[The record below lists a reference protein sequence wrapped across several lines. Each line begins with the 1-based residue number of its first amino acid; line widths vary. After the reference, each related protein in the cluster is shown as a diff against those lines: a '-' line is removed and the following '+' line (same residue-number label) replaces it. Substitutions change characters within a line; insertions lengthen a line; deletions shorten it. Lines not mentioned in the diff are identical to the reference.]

1 MNETEKLCEK
11 AKFASRELA
20 SATDESIKNALYH
33 ISKALIEDTDII
45 LEENVKDL
53 LNAEQNGIT
62 SVMADRLRLT
72 ADRIKAM
79 ADGVVQVAELPSPLS
94 KVITEWVLP
103 NGLEI
108 KKVSVPIGTVGI
120 IFESRPN
127 VTSDVAA
134 ICLKTGN
141 AVVLRGGKESINSNK
156 AIYSAIIKGLEKSD
170 LPINSVQLIT
180 DTNRRSADELMR
192 ASKYVD
198 VLIPRG
204 SAELIAAV
212 TEKSNI
218 PVIKTGTG
226 NCHIYVDEF
235 ADIEKAVKVI
245 VNAKT
250 QRPSVCNACESL
262 LINKKIAEKALPKIS
277 DVLFEKGVKLFGDEN
292 TRKIVENADLAEEEE
307 FGKEFLDLIISCK
320 IVENIDEAI
329 AHINKYG
336 TLHSECIITEDA
348 ANAAKF
354 MKMVDASTVYQ
365 NASTRFTDGG
375 QFGFGAEMGIST
387 GKLHARGPVGLSE
400 MTSYKY
406 LVFGNGQIRE

>member
-11 AKFASRELA
+11 AKLASRELIGA
-20 SATDESIKNALYH
+20 SDEIIKKALSL
-33 ISKALIEDTDII
+33 ISKALIKDINII
-45 LEENVKDL
+45 LAENEKDL
-53 LNAEQNGIT
+53 LNAENNGIT

-72 ADRIKAM
+72 EERIRNM
-79 ADGVVQVAELPSPLS
+79 ADGVLQVAALPSPLS
-94 KVITEWVLP
+94 NVLAEWTLP
-103 NGLEI
+103 NGLKI
-108 KKVSVPIGTVGI
+108 QKVSVPIGTVGI

-127 VTSDVAA
+127 VTSDVTA

-141 AVVLRGGKESINSNK
+141 AVVLRGGKEAINSNR
-156 AIYSAIIKGLEKSD
+156 AIYAAIKKGLEGSY
-170 LPINSVQLIT
+170 LPVDAVQLIT
-180 DTNRRSADELMR
+180 NTEHKSADELMQ
-192 ASKYVD
+192 ASGFLD

-204 SAELIAAV
+204 SARLIDAV
-212 TEKSNI
+212 AEKSSV

-235 ADIEKAVKVI
+235 ADIEKAIKI
-245 VNAKT
+245 IINAKT

-262 LINKKIAEKALPKIS
+262 LIHNKIAEKALPLIAKA
-277 DVLFEKGVKLFGDEN
+277 LFENGVRILGDEK
-292 TRKIVENADLAEEEE
+292 TKHIVEYADLASEDD
-307 FGKEFLDLIISCK
+307 FGREFLDLIISCR

-329 AHINKYG
+329 EHINKYG
-336 TLHSECIITEDA
+336 TLHSECIITENDS
-348 ANAAKF
+348 NAKKF
-354 MKMVDASTVYQ
+354 MKMVDASTVYK

-375 QFGFGAEMGIST
+375 EFGFGAEMGIST

>member
-11 AKFASRELA
+11 AKLASRELA

-45 LEENVKDL
+45 LEENAKDL

-62 SVMADRLRLT
+62 SVMSDRLRLT
-72 ADRIKAM
+72 ADRIKDM
-79 ADGVVQVAELPSPLS
+79 ANGVVQVAELPSPLS
-94 KVITEWVLP
+94 KVIAEWVLP

-204 SAELIAAV
+204 SAELIEAV
-212 TEKSNI
+212 AEKSNI

-262 LINKKIAEKALPKIS
+262 LINKKIVEKALPKIS

>member
-45 LEENVKDL
+45 LEENAKDL

-62 SVMADRLRLT
+62 SVMSDRLRLT
-72 ADRIKAM
+72 ADRIKDM
-79 ADGVVQVAELPSPLS
+79 ANGVVQVAELPSPLS
-94 KVITEWVLP
+94 KVIAEWVLP

-127 VTSDVAA
+127 VTSDVSA

-204 SAELIAAV
+204 SAELIEAV
-212 TEKSNI
+212 AEKSNI

-336 TLHSECIITEDA
+336 TLHSECIITENA

>member
-11 AKFASRELA
+11 AKLASRELA

-94 KVITEWVLP
+94 KVIAEWVLP

-348 ANAAKF
+348 ANAVKF

>member
-11 AKFASRELA
+11 AKLASRELIGA
-20 SATDESIKNALYH
+20 SDEIIKKALSL
-33 ISKALIEDTDII
+33 ISKALIKDINII
-45 LEENVKDL
+45 LAENEKDL
-53 LNAEQNGIT
+53 LNAENNGIT

-72 ADRIKAM
+72 EERIRNM
-79 ADGVVQVAELPSPLS
+79 ADGVLQVAALPSPLS
-94 KVITEWVLP
+94 NVLAEWTLP
-103 NGLEI
+103 NGLKI
-108 KKVSVPIGTVGI
+108 QKVSVPIGTVGI

-127 VTSDVAA
+127 VTSDVTA

-141 AVVLRGGKESINSNK
+141 AVVLRGGKEAINSNR
-156 AIYSAIIKGLEKSD
+156 AIYASIKKGLEGSY
-170 LPINSVQLIT
+170 LPVDAVQLIT
-180 DTNRRSADELMR
+180 NTEHKSADELMQ
-192 ASKYVD
+192 ASGFLD

-204 SAELIAAV
+204 SARLIDAV
-212 TEKSNI
+212 AEKSSV

-235 ADIEKAVKVI
+235 ADIEKAIKI
-245 VNAKT
+245 IINAKT

-262 LINKKIAEKALPKIS
+262 LIHNKIAEKALPLIAKA
-277 DVLFEKGVKLFGDEN
+277 LFENGVRILGDEK
-292 TRKIVENADLAEEEE
+292 TKHIVEYADLASEDD
-307 FGKEFLDLIISCK
+307 FGREFLDLIISCR

-329 AHINKYG
+329 EHINKYG
-336 TLHSECIITEDA
+336 TLHSECIITENDS
-348 ANAAKF
+348 NAKKF
-354 MKMVDASTVYQ
+354 MKMVDASTVYK

-375 QFGFGAEMGIST
+375 EFGFGAEMGIST

>member
-11 AKFASRELA
+11 AKLVSRELA

-33 ISKALIEDTDII
+33 ISNALIEDTDII
-45 LEENVKDL
+45 LEENAKDL

-62 SVMADRLRLT
+62 SVMSDRLRLT
-72 ADRIKAM
+72 VDRIKDM
-79 ADGVVQVAELPSPLS
+79 ANGVVQVAELPSPLS
-94 KVITEWVLP
+94 KVIAEWVLP

-127 VTSDVAA
+127 VTSDIAA

-204 SAELIAAV
+204 SAELIEAV
-212 TEKSNI
+212 AEKSNI

-336 TLHSECIITEDA
+336 TLHSECIITENA

>member
-11 AKFASRELA
+11 AKLASRELA

-45 LEENVKDL
+45 LEENAKDL

-62 SVMADRLRLT
+62 SVMSDRLRLT
-72 ADRIKAM
+72 ADRIKDM
-79 ADGVVQVAELPSPLS
+79 ANGVVQVAELPSPLS
-94 KVITEWVLP
+94 KVIAEWVLP

-204 SAELIAAV
+204 SAELIEAV
-212 TEKSNI
+212 AEKSNI

>member
-11 AKFASRELA
+11 AKLASRELA

-45 LEENVKDL
+45 LEENAKDL

-62 SVMADRLRLT
+62 SVMSDRLRLT
-72 ADRIKAM
+72 VDRIKDM
-79 ADGVVQVAELPSPLS
+79 ANGVVQVAELPSPLS
-94 KVITEWVLP
+94 KVIAEWVLP

-204 SAELIAAV
+204 SAELIEAV
-212 TEKSNI
+212 AEKSNI

-336 TLHSECIITEDA
+336 TLHSECIITENA

>member
-11 AKFASRELA
+11 AKLASRELA
-20 SATDESIKNALYH
+20 YATDKSIEAGLNL
-33 ISKALIEDTDII
+33 ISKSLIEDMDII
-45 LEENVKDL
+45 LKANEKDL
-53 LNAEQNGIT
+53 LNAEKNGIT

-72 ADRIKAM
+72 EERIEDM
-79 ADGVVQVAELPSPLS
+79 AYGVCVVAALPSPLS
-94 KVITEWVLP
+94 RLISEWKLR

-108 KKVSVPIGTVGI
+108 RKLSVPIGTVGV

-127 VTSDVAA
+127 VASDVTA
-134 ICLKTGN
+134 ICLKAGN
-141 AVVLRGGKESINSNK
+141 SVVLRGGKEAINSNK
-156 AIYSAIIKGLEKSD
+156 AIYSAIKKGLEKSL
-170 LPINSVQLIT
+170 LPVDAVQLIT
-180 DTNRRSADELMR
+180 DTERKSADELMK
-192 ASKYVD
+192 ASKFID

-204 SAELIAAV
+204 SAGLIKAV
-212 TEKSNI
+212 SEKSTI

-235 ADIEKAVKVI
+235 AALEKAVKII

-262 LINKKIAEKALPKIS
+262 LIHKKIAERALPIIS
-277 DVLFEKGVKLFGDEN
+277 KALFEKGVKILGDKEA
-292 TRKIVENADLAEEEE
+292 RSLVSGIDLAKEED

-320 IVENIDEAI
+320 IVDNIDEAI

-336 TLHSECIITEDA
+336 TLHSECIVSENQDNTV
-348 ANAAKF
+348 KF
-354 MKMVDASTVYQ
+354 MRMVDASTVYH

-375 QFGFGAEMGIST
+375 EFGFGAEIGIST
-387 GKLHARGPVGLSE
+387 GKLHARGPIGLDE

-406 LVFGNGQIRE
+406 FVFGNGQIRG

>member
-45 LEENVKDL
+45 LEENAKDL

-62 SVMADRLRLT
+62 SVMSDRLRLT
-72 ADRIKAM
+72 ADRIKDM
-79 ADGVVQVAELPSPLS
+79 ANGVVQLAELPSPLS
-94 KVITEWVLP
+94 KVIAEWVLP

-204 SAELIAAV
+204 SAELIEAV
-212 TEKSNI
+212 AEKSNI

-336 TLHSECIITEDA
+336 TLHSECIITENA